1 MKNVIIISILLW
13 SIMSCNQT
21 VEYTILE
28 LEGNSLNVLALRVD
42 ENLDSDRLEKLLNK
56 LAVRDTTKII
66 RILEA
71 PNPTLHE
78 ASYGF
83 YYLANTYAGE
93 GKLNRA
99 KYYHEVAA
107 EKYLNPLSML
117 KLAQLYFEGMSHPT
131 LQIEK
136 DEVKAYIYLHQAM
149 EVLTEITANNRS
161 HILAKNTKD
170 YDMYLLEELQRR
182 AREGAFDEKAIRTKL
197 RKELPP
203 MLDNLRKM
211 YRLEELQ

>member
-1 MKNVIIISILLW
+1 MKNIIIISILLW
-13 SIMSCNQT
+13 SVIGCKQT
-21 VEYTILE
+21 TEYTLIE
-28 LEGNSLNVLALRVD
+28 LENNPLNILALRV
-42 ENLDSDRLEKLLNK
+42 EGNLDSDQLEKLLDK

-71 PNPTLHE
+71 PNVTLHE
-78 ASYGF
+78 ASYGL

-93 GKLNRA
+93 GELSRA

-117 KLAQLYFEGMSHPT
+117 KLAQLYYEGMNHPT
-131 LQIEK
+131 LQVEQDNI
-136 DEVKAYIYLHQAM
+136 KAYIYLHQAM

-170 YDMYLLEELQRR
+170 YDMYLLEELRKR
-182 AREGAFDEKAIRTKL
+182 AKEGAFDEKAIRAKL

-203 MLDNLRKM
+203 MLEELKKM
-211 YRLEELQ
+211 YHLEWEE